1 MTDSDIS
8 RHTGPYVDDR
18 PPLLDILTHA
28 PVRHGV
34 SLSVRPSIPLKN
46 AFAVPSTNRNGS
58 SFPAIPSSIEAPD
71 AAACDAAL
79 TVFCDFETRNVGGC
93 DLTKVGVWRYATDPA
108 TEIICFGYRAG
119 GVDHSWAPTSHSR
132 DPLEEL
138 AANPD
143 VAFVC
148 FGGFEQ
154 VMWQKIMVERHAFAP
169 ISTKRWVDLRATC
182 CSFALPR
189 SLDKALTALG
199 LPVKKDKEGQR
210 LVRSL
215 SRPNRKTGAYPEL
228 TPAIIERVVEY
239 NRIDI
244 VALEAMR
251 KQGLARLTTSEQAVW
266 ELDQRIN
273 AGATKEKRKEE
284 GWRNIAIRAAT

>member
-1 MTDSDIS
+1 MGQWLELFRTLTNSGIDGLTDSDTSRHTDAHAPKNSGIDGLTDSDIS
-8 RHTGPYVDDR
+8 RPTGPSVKAR
-18 PPLLDILTHA
+18 PLLLDVLTHA

-46 AFAVPSTNRNGS
+46 ALAVPSTSRNGS
-58 SFPAIPSSIEAPD
+58 PFPAIPSSIEAPD
-71 AAACDAAL
+71 AAAWDAAL

-93 DLTKVGVWRYATDPA
+93 DLAKVGVWRYATDPA
-108 TEIICFGYRAG
+108 TEILCFGYRVG

-138 AANPD
+138 AANSD
-143 VAFVC
+143 AAFVC

-154 VMWQKIMVERHAFAP
+154 VIWQKIMVERHAFAP

-189 SLDKALTALG
+189 SLDKALAALG
-199 LPVKKDKEGQR
+199 LPIEKDAAGQR

-215 SRPNRKTGAYPEL
+215 SRLDRNTGAYPEL
-228 TPAIIERVVEY
+228 TPAIVERVAEN
-239 NRIDI
+239 NRIGI
-244 VALEAMR
+244 VPLEA
-251 KQGLARLTTSEQAVW
+251 S
-266 ELDQRIN
+266 
-273 AGATKEKRKEE
+273 
-284 GWRNIAIRAAT
+284 

>member
-1 MTDSDIS
+1 MGRWLELFRTLTNSGIDGLTDSDIS
-8 RHTGPYVDDR
+8 RHTGPYVKDR
-18 PPLLDILTHA
+18 PLLLDISTHA

-34 SLSVRPSIPLKN
+34 SLSVRPSIPLKH

-58 SFPAIPSSIEAPD
+58 PFPAIPSSIEAPD
-71 AAACDAAL
+71 AAAWDAAL

-93 DLTKVGVWRYATDPA
+93 DLTKVGVWRYAADPA
-108 TEIICFGYRAG
+108 TEILCFGYRAR

-154 VMWQKIMVERHAFAP
+154 VIWQKIMVERHGFAP

-215 SRPNRKTGAYPEL
+215 SRPNR
-228 TPAIIERVVEY
+228 
-239 NRIDI
+239 
-244 VALEAMR
+244 
-251 KQGLARLTTSEQAVW
+251 
-266 ELDQRIN
+266 
-273 AGATKEKRKEE
+273 
-284 GWRNIAIRAAT
+284 